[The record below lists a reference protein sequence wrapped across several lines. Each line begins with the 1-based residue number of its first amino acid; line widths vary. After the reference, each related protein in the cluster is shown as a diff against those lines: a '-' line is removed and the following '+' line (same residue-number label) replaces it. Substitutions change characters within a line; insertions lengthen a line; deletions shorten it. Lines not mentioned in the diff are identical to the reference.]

1 MFSLVYLIISHRRAE
16 RARAAAAP
24 VAAPIVPVSVT
35 DEPYRLAA

>member
-16 RARAAAAP
+16 RTCAAVAP
-24 VAAPIVPVSVT
+24 VAVPIVPIA